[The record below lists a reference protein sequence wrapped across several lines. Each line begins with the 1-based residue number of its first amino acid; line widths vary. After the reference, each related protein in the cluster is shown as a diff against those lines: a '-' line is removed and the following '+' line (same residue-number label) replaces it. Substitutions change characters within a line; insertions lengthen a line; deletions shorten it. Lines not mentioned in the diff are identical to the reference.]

1 MDYILDPVMGRI
13 FVPEFSRTMFLPGNV
28 TARKPSFQA
37 LVTAVVRDG
46 VTGYVKDAVHG
57 FGLVPTDGL
66 FGRWRASEELQEK
79 WESAEAFVKSFEL
92 GLMLLGRV
100 PTWLGGN
107 ERVDNGAKMV
117 MKLQYNVTSPD
128 HTATYPVYMALC
140 NESGFSAAHGDKSI
154 GSGTVDVTT
163 NEFTN
168 HGLARTSALTPTP
181 TTPSTLDG
189 QYTIS
194 IANTFTESS
203 GPDTVYGGAMFDAA
217 AGTSNMFMEYAF
229 SGVTLNTS
237 DTITVTETAKG

>member
-1 MDYILDPVMGRI
+1 MEAVYDSVMGRI
-13 FVPEFSRTMFLPGNV
+13 EVPEFTRVTFLPRST

-37 LVTAVVRDG
+37 LITAVSRDASG
-46 VTGYVKDAVHG
+46 RVKQAVHG

-66 FGRWRASEELQEK
+66 FGRWRASEELQRK
-79 WESAEAFVKSFEL
+79 WESPEAFVRSFEQ
-92 GLMLLGRV
+92 GLRNVGHV

-107 ERVDNGAKMV
+107 ERTDNGAKMV
-117 MKLQYNVTSPD
+117 MKLQYNVSSPD
-128 HTATYPVYMALC
+128 HTASYPVFMALC
-140 NESGFSAAHGDKSI
+140 NESGFAAAHGDLSI
-154 GSGTVDVTT
+154 GSATHDVTT

-168 HGLARTSALTPTP
+168 HGLARTSGLTPSP

-189 QYTIS
+189 QYTIT

-217 AGTSNMFMEYAF
+217 FGTSNMFMEYAF